1 MTLCPYCGSQVPA
14 GAQICPL
21 CGLGLDVA
29 ASAESGRKD
38 PSTGP
43 LYEVHTRLWFRQGW
57 KTFTRYPLGFF
68 CFGVLCLLVSAG
80 LSYLGQELP
89 LVGFLLSA
97 LLAPL
102 YAGILVVC
110 VKLRQRQFFQFSDF
124 FLGLQFYQPLIAF
137 AFLTVLVSKI
147 GYLLPESLIL
157 RGLCSLVFLGFILL
171 NLFTPWLILDRRL
184 GWQEAMALSCRTV
197 QRRPLPILGFML
209 WGLLFAACGLLAL
222 IIGSLVTIPVFMGA
236 ITAAYDDLFGLQSP
250 EY

>member
-1 MTLCPYCGSQVPA
+1 MVTCK
-14 GAQICPL
+14 L
-21 CGLGLDVA
+21 CGHEVA
-29 ASAESGRKD
+29 PGAKNCLLCGQMIDEAAGPELKD

-57 KTFTRYPLGFF
+57 ETFKRYSLGFF
-68 CFGVLCLLVSAG
+68 WFGVLCLVVSAALG
-80 LSYLGQELP
+80 YLSQR
-89 LVGFLLSA
+89 LLSERFWVTA
-97 LLAPL
+97 LIAPL

-110 VKLRQRQFFQFSDF
+110 VKLRQRQSVQFSDF
-124 FLGLQFYQPLIAF
+124 FLGLQFYKPLITF
-137 AFLTVLVSKI
+137 AFLTVMVSKI

-157 RGLCSLVFLGFILL
+157 RGLCSLVFLGFILF
-171 NLFTPWLILDRRL
+171 NLFTPWLIIDRRL

-197 QRRPLPILGFML
+197 QRRPLPIFGFML

-236 ITAAYDDLFGLQSP
+236 ITAAYDDLFGLQSQ